1 MRDMRPTMKYLHV
14 LLASL
19 ALLPAPMLR
28 GQDLHYS
35 QFYHNPMHLSPA
47 AAGQFVGD
55 MRAAVLN
62 RSQWSSVPVDYRSFS
77 GAFDLKL
84 NDAKLIRYVR
94 QSPKNNNS
102 YRAPQ
107 SGRTSLSAGALI
119 QRDQA
124 GDGGLSWIQATLAIA
139 LAQQLGESYLSAG
152 IGVGAVQRSVHPERL
167 TFGNQWS
174 GEIFD
179 PGLPSKENIERSSGL
194 SPTLSAGVH
203 WRYQS
208 PDTRTQTNFG
218 AGLTHLNRPRISL
231 IDEALP
237 DHPDSRLPRRM
248 AAYANAHLQLY
259 TSLDLVTFGA
269 WQQMSAAREIVAGGG
284 LRQILN
290 SAPGAYLALQATG
303 ALRLGDAFIP
313 ALQVEYNNWIFGLS
327 YDLNTSDF
335 NIATQRRGGLE
346 LAVVWRSIP
355 VPPSKTYK
363 VCPIF

>member
-1 MRDMRPTMKYLHV
+1 MKYLHI
-14 LLASL
+14 LFASL
-19 ALLPAPMLR
+19 ALLPALILH

-55 MRAAVLN
+55 MRAAVLH
-62 RSQWSSVPVDYRSFS
+62 RSQWSSVPVDYRSV
-77 GAFDLKL
+77 GVAFDLKL
-84 NDAKLIRYVR
+84 SDIGALRRYR
-94 QSPKNNNS
+94 FM
-102 YRAPQ
+102 PQ
-107 SGRTSLSAGALI
+107 GGRRSLSAGALI

-124 GDGGLSWIQATLAIA
+124 GDGGLSWTQATLALA
-139 LAQQLGESYLSAG
+139 LAQQLGDSYLSAG
-152 IGVGAVQRSVHPERL
+152 IGLGAVQRSVNPGRL

-179 PGLPSKENIERSSGL
+179 PGLPTKENIDRSSGL
-194 SPTLSAGVH
+194 SPTLTAGLH
-203 WRYQS
+203 WRYQGQ
-208 PDTRTQTNFG
+208 DTRTQAHIG
-218 AGLTHLNRPRISL
+218 AGMSHLNRPRISL

-248 AAYANAHLQLY
+248 AAYANAHFQLH
-259 TSLDLVTFGA
+259 TTLDLVGFGA

-346 LAVVWRSIP
+346 IAAVWRNIP